1 MSSFANKHILITG
14 GAGGIGLQMARRIT
28 RKGAA
33 KLTLWD
39 ISADALEEAYHELN
53 SYQTDIYTA
62 TVDIA
67 ETAQIYSAAE
77 RLIKEVGPVDILI
90 NNAGIIVGKPFEEQN
105 RDEIEQTIR
114 INLLG
119 AMHVCR
125 ALLPEMQKQQ
135 SGHIVNIASAA
146 GLVPNPKMSVYAGSK
161 WGMIGWSES
170 LRVELDQQTADIGVT
185 TIEPSYINTGMFEG
199 VTPPLLT
206 PLLEPE
212 DIADRIIQAV
222 EKDKTHLRAPLMV
235 KFIPLLKGILPQK
248 VFDFVAG
255 KLFMVYQSMDTFKGR
270 TSTE

>member
-1 MSSFANKHILITG
+1 MSSFAKKHILITG
-14 GAGGIGLQMARRIT
+14 GAGGIGLQMARRIA

-33 KLTLWD
+33 NLTLWD
-39 ISADALEEAYHELN
+39 ISTDALDEAYHELN
-53 SYQTDIYTA
+53 SNQTDIYTA
-62 TVDIA
+62 VVDIA
-67 ETAQIYSAAE
+67 ETAQIYAAAE
-77 RLIKEVGPVDILI
+77 SLIKNVGPVDILI
-90 NNAGIIVGKPFEEQN
+90 NNAGIIVGKPFEEQT

-146 GLVPNPKMSVYAGSK
+146 GLIPNPNMTVYASSK

-170 LRVELDQQTADIGVT
+170 LRVELDQQTADIAVT
-185 TIEPSYINTGMFEG
+185 TVEPSYINTGMFEG

-212 DIADRIIQAV
+212 DIADRIIHAV
-222 EKDKTHLRAPLMV
+222 EKDKTHLRAPFMV
-235 KFIPLLKGILPQK
+235 RFIPLLKGILPQK
-248 VFDFVAG
+248 VFDFLAG

>member
-1 MSSFANKHILITG
+1 MSSFAKKHILITG
-14 GAGGIGLQMARRIT
+14 GAGGIGLQMARRIAQ
-28 RKGAA
+28 KGAET
-33 KLTLWD
+33 LTLWD
-39 ISADALEEAYHELN
+39 ISAEALEEAHRELSSHQAEIN
-53 SYQTDIYTA
+53 TSV
-62 TVDIA
+62 VDIA
-67 ETAQIYSAAE
+67 EADQIYSGAE
-77 RLIKEVGPVDILI
+77 SLIEKAGPVDILI
-90 NNAGIIVGKPFEEQN
+90 NNAGIIVGKAFENQN

-125 ALLPEMQKQQ
+125 ALLPEMRKLR

-146 GLVPNPKMSVYAGSK
+146 GLMPNPKMSVYAGSK

-170 LRVELDQQTADIGVT
+170 LRVELDQQTADIAVT
-185 TIEPSYINTGMFEG
+185 TVEPSYINTGMFEG

-212 DIADRIIQAV
+212 DIADRIIQAI
-222 EKDKTHLRAPLMV
+222 EKDKTHLRAPFMV

-248 VFDFVAG
+248 VFDLVAG
-255 KLFMVYQSMDTFKGR
+255 RLFMVYQSMDTFKGR